1 MTMLICSLLSVE
13 KQAELTTTV
22 SLLEI
27 GHENSLKR
35 HRCLY
40 VCCCSWQGYAL
51 STDLRCQ
58 STTLHC
64 WSIGR
69 SRNSRPIAFTRT
81 WAESWS
87 TFCIWC
93 EVQPCMAPSVDCA
106 LQLFV
111 YQSLP
116 TTVNSC
122 LLMAQRDWSI
132 AQTRRQHVTTIFTVY
147 LKSSRCLQL
156 TCCSCAEIQQQQ
168 LVHWQCLAASDQ
180 FVLRYHKI

>member
-1 MTMLICSLLSVE
+1 MFAVAVDRVMHYRLICAVSRPHC
-13 KQAELTTTV
+13 TV
-22 SLLEI
+22 
-27 GHENSLKR
+27 
-35 HRCLY
+35 
-40 VCCCSWQGYAL
+40 
-51 STDLRCQ
+51 
-58 STTLHC
+58 
-64 WSIGR
+64 GR
-69 SRNSRPIAFTRT
+69 SVDRATVDRLHSLGR
-81 WAESWS
+81 EQSHYSWS